1 MAWDRAHYNRD
12 AQELLCPSHLNQAS
26 SCSNVALL
34 LGSIT
39 PIVASTALTKKIL
52 SNFVFISKFSWY
64 FELQLTSNM
73 EIKIDKLQPME
84 TRPVP
89 SHWQFLEGLDVPSKT
104 QKALSGHFI
113 CIPKIVASEYEIP
126 QCLRAPYSM
135 KITWGQNNQSHHFLI
150 HIAKKTPEENKHQL
164 WGHYLKSR

>member
-1 MAWDRAHYNRD
+1 MEVKSTKVLCGSDVGQVVGWKWGRSRSWVKTTWSRAHLYRD
-12 AQELLCPSHLNQAS
+12 ASEVSYSTHITQAS
-26 SCSNVALL
+26 FCSDVALL

-73 EIKIDKLQPME
+73 EIKIDKWQPME

-104 QKALSGHFI
+104 QKAFIGHFI
-113 CIPKIVASEYEIP
+113 AF
-126 QCLRAPYSM
+126 QR
-135 KITWGQNNQSHHFLI
+135 
-150 HIAKKTPEENKHQL
+150 
-164 WGHYLKSR
+164 

>member
-1 MAWDRAHYNRD
+1 MEVKSTRVLCGSGVGQVIGWKWGRSRYEVNLTWVKAHYNRD
-12 AQELLCPSHLNQAS
+12 AQELLCSSHLNQAS

-64 FELQLTSNM
+64 FELQLKSNM
-73 EIKIDKLQPME
+73 EIKIDKFQRIP
-84 TRPVP
+84 TRLGP

-104 QKALSGHFI
+104 QMAFNGHFI
-113 CIPKIVASEYEIP
+113 AFQKYWPLNMRY
-126 QCLRAPYSM
+126 
-135 KITWGQNNQSHHFLI
+135 
-150 HIAKKTPEENKHQL
+150 
-164 WGHYLKSR
+164 

>member
-1 MAWDRAHYNRD
+1 MKSSRVLCGSGVGQLIGWKWGISRYEVNLTCVKAHYNRD
-12 AQELLCPSHLNQAS
+12 AQELLCSSHLNHAS

-73 EIKIDKLQPME
+73 EIKIDKMQPIE
-84 TRPVP
+84 TRPGP

-104 QKALSGHFI
+104 QKAFSGHFI
-113 CIPKIVASEYEIP
+113 CIPKIVASEYE
-126 QCLRAPYSM
+126 
-135 KITWGQNNQSHHFLI
+135 
-150 HIAKKTPEENKHQL
+150 TP
-164 WGHYLKSR
+164 